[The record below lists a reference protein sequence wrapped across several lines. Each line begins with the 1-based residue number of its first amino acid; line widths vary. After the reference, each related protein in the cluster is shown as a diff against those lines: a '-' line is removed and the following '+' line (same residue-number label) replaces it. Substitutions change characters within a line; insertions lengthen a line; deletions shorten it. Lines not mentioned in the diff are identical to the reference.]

1 MEYIEILKYI
11 VIAYIEILKY
21 IYNGIYWNSQ

>member
-21 IYNGIYWNSQ
+21 IYNGIY